1 MLGHNMRFSEK
12 ISIIVE
18 MEGLTQ
24 EKLAHKLGFSF
35 ATLNSWVNER
45 SSPRSAAQ
53 KRIDQ
58 LYREVTGQRES
69 SEEALAAKKSIL
81 LEKSKKYR
89 NTLRFIL
96 ENPDI
101 RDQLLLSL
109 TYNTNRI
116 EGSTLSE
123 TETAAVLFDN
133 VALPHKTL
141 TEQLEVKNHQAAL
154 NYLLSYLTASEAV
167 DENLVLKLHGMLLNG
182 IRDDAGRYRGHPVRI
197 VGANIPTANYVKI
210 PDLMK
215 ELMGKM
221 EKREGDVVR
230 QFAVTHSEFEK
241 IHPFSDG
248 NGRIGRLIIQ
258 AMSLRQNY
266 PPAIILQKRK
276 RRYHAVLNRAQRTG
290 ETTGLEDFLCQ
301 ASLAGLRLLE
311 RK

>member
-1 MLGHNMRFSEK
+1 MKLSEK
-12 ISIIVE
+12 LNII
-18 MEGLTQ
+18 MDLEGSTQ
-24 EKLAHKLGFSF
+24 EKLAQRLGVSF
-35 ATLNSWVNER
+35 ATLNSWINGR
-45 SSPRSAAQ
+45 STPRSAAQ

-58 LYREVTGQRES
+58 LYHESTGHREFP
-69 SEEALAAKKSIL
+69 EEALETRKRIL
-81 LEKSKKYR
+81 LANSRKYR
-89 NTLRFIL
+89 STLQFIL

-123 TETAAVLFDN
+123 SETAAVMFDN
-133 VALPHKTL
+133 TALPNKTL

-154 NYLLSYLTASEAV
+154 NYLFSYLAESRAI
-167 DENLVLKLHGMLLNG
+167 DEVLVLKLHGMLLNG
-182 IRDDAGRYRGHPVRI
+182 IRQDAGRYRRHPVRI

-210 PDLMK
+210 PTLMN
-215 ELMGKM
+215 ELIEKI
-221 EKREGDVVR
+221 EKREKDVV
-230 QFAVTHSEFEK
+230 QQIAVTHSEFER

-258 AMSLRQNY
+258 AMSLRENY

-276 RRYHAVLNRAQRTG
+276 RRYNAVLNKAQRTG
-290 ETTGLEDFLCQ
+290 ETAGLEEFLCQ
-301 ASLAGLRLLE
+301 ALLTGLRLLE